1 MNLNIPKKF
10 IHQQVEGGGII
21 SFLNEKEESR
31 LMTGEEIVEC
41 LNKQQATIQ
50 SLKDENE
57 QLKQEVFV
65 YKKAFQEQV
74 QRCIL

>member
-1 MNLNIPKKF
+1 MNLEIPKKF

-41 LNKQQATIQ
+41 LNKQQATI
-50 SLKDENE
+50 SALKEENE
-57 QLKQEVFV
+57 QLRKELKEIKGNPINYF
-65 YKKAFQEQV
+65 
-74 QRCIL
+74 